1 MLQSLTLSNFKKHKN
16 LSVTFTPGT
25 NLIVGANWQG
35 KTTLLWG
42 VVYALFGPSAVPGG
56 AKLITPRGT
65 SEKPSAKLSF
75 TLRGQQYTVFRSPT
89 QVEITENGKAVA
101 SGAQAVNAKLH
112 DLIGM
117 DQSTFLALRVAA
129 QNDAAAILTLG
140 GAKLSGFI
148 NRITQMDLI
157 DRIQAKTGQR
167 ISNLSA
173 KLELFPSSNLEIS
186 KSNLEK
192 LFSDLENA
200 RAQHAEDVGIQK
212 SYEDWRKQCEEYQ
225 ADLMERVLKFQETA
239 AKRQSNLD
247 KKIGLELELSG
258 IEELKDIS
266 DETLQNLRQRVEETA
281 SAAKTQES
289 LIELK
294 KKLERDTKDADK
306 LREQLKKEKAPSQ
319 EEVSLASLAAQSAYK
334 NWNEAT
340 FQYKELAHLVE
351 NAICPTC
358 HRPFEEHNVE
368 ELTAERD
375 AARNLQAE
383 LGELVAE
390 KRGIE
395 ADLIK
400 KQKLYASQQF
410 QLNALEDSVNE
421 ISEEVAEKM
430 KALSAWGGLDLK
442 KQLEAAKYAEWEA
455 ARIKLAFKASVA
467 RRQEI
472 EKQLTAIAADLSR
485 CEDGLERPSDEELR
499 EAGKAVEQSRQEESK
514 YVKLA
519 DASYRVV
526 ADIDAAYTESKKA
539 LETAE
544 QQQKQKEAFE
554 KEKDLCT
561 KLLKYLRS
569 NRDTFAQRIWSSV
582 LQRGSGFVS
591 SATAGRIQ
599 EILRTPEGQFEF
611 VEEGSRAPVEA
622 ASGIQ
627 RAVLGV
633 GVMNALADALGAGG
647 GFLLLDE
654 VTAGATDE
662 ISLEIVRALASTGD
676 QILLV
681 THRQEDAAV
690 ADNVIQL

>member
-1 MLQSLTLSNFKKHKN
+1 VLQNLTLSNFKKHKN

-25 NLIVGANWQG
+25 NLIVGANWKG

-42 VVYALFGPSAVPGG
+42 IVYALFGPSAVPGG

-75 TLRGQQYTVFRSPT
+75 TLRGQQYTVSRSPT

-112 DLIGM
+112 DIIGM

-157 DRIQAKTGQR
+157 DRIQARLGQK

-173 KLELFPSSNLEIS
+173 KLEIFPSLDLEIS

-192 LFSDLENA
+192 LFSDLETA
-200 RAQHAEDVGIQK
+200 KAQHDEDVETYA
-212 SYEDWRKQCEEYQ
+212 SYSEWRKQCEAYQ
-225 ADLMERVLKFQETA
+225 ADLVGRVIQYQQAEE
-239 AKRQSNLD
+239 KRQTSLN
-247 KKIGLELELSG
+247 KKIGLELELTG
-258 IEELKDIS
+258 IEELQDVS
-266 DETLQNLRQRVEETA
+266 EETLQDLQQRVQEATLA
-281 SAAKTQES
+281 VSTQEAVA
-289 LIELK
+289 ELNR
-294 KKLERDTKDADK
+294 KLERDTKDFKK
-306 LREQLKKEKAPSQ
+306 LKEQLEKEEAPSQ
-319 EEVSLASLAAQSAYK
+319 EEVTQASLEAQSVYK
-334 NWNEAT
+334 DWNEAT
-340 FQYKELAHLVE
+340 LIYRELAHIIE

-358 HRPFEEHNVE
+358 HRPYEDHNVE
-368 ELTAERD
+368 ELTAEKE
-375 AARNLQAE
+375 AARNRQAE

-395 ADLIK
+395 AELIK

-410 QLNALEDSVNE
+410 QLNSLEDAINE
-421 ISEEVAEKM
+421 ASEEIADKM
-430 KALSAWGGLDLK
+430 KVLSVWGGLNPRE
-442 KQLEAAKYAEWEA
+442 QLEAAKYAEWEA
-455 ARIKLAFKASVA
+455 SRRRLAFKASKT
-467 RRQEI
+467 RRAEI
-472 EKQLTAIAADLSR
+472 ERQLNEIAQERAQY
-485 CEDGLERPSDEELR
+485 EEGLERPSEEELS
-499 EAGKAVEQSRQEESK
+499 EAAQAVEQSRAEEAK
-514 YVKLA
+514 YAKLV
-519 DASYRVV
+519 DASYRVL
-526 ADIDAAYTESKKA
+526 ADIDAACTESKKA
-539 LETAE
+539 LEAAE
-544 QQQKQKEAFE
+544 QQQEQKEEFE

-591 SATAGRIQ
+591 AATAGQIQ
-599 EILRTPEGQFEF
+599 EIIRTPEGQFEF
-611 VEEGSRAPVEA
+611 VEEGAKAPVEA

-627 RAVLGV
+627 KAVLGV

-662 ISLEIVRALASTGD
+662 VSLEIVRALASTGD